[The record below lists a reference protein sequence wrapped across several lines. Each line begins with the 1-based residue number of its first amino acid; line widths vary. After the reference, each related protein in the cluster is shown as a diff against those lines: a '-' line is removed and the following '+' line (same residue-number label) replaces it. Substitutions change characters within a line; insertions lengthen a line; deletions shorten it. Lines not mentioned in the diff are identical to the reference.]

1 MGIIRNRTSVLR
13 TGIMKGR
20 NMTDK
25 GQNGPESWLRRLV
38 EWGGLSGPILVL
50 LGLGSLLVP
59 VLAGRFW
66 IEVGTEI
73 LVLGLFAMS
82 FNLIYGYMGQI
93 SFGHAAFF
101 GLGAYATAI
110 MFREF
115 TGGTEEITIL
125 QFFAALLAGPPVA
138 AIGALVVGFFCI
150 RLTGIY
156 FAILTLAFGELLFF
170 VVFSWYTFTG
180 GDDGIQRL
188 LPPPVFRD
196 PTVYYYLTLAIV
208 AAAAA
213 MMWRIT
219 RSPFGYVLRAMR
231 ENQLR
236 TRFIGIDVRRYMLV
250 NFVIAGMFAGVA
262 GALWGP
268 FTRSVG
274 PLLLGWQES
283 GIAVFMTLIGGAGF
297 FAGPAVGSIV
307 YTFLQAYVTGF
318 TVYWPLTIG
327 TVILLI
333 VLFAPGGL
341 LGVIDAKLIPRIL
354 NRGGG
359 EERADN
365 SPKKSGKKRETS

>member
-1 MGIIRNRTSVLR
+1 MAEY
-13 TGIMKGR
+13 GR
-20 NMTDK
+20 KEGGD
-25 GQNGPESWLRRLV
+25 RLAS
-38 EWGGLSGPILVL
+38 WGGLSGPVLVV
-50 LGLGSLLVP
+50 LGIGALFLPVVP
-59 VLAGRFW
+59 GEFW
-66 IEVGTEI
+66 TEVGIEI
-73 LVLGLFAMS
+73 LILGLFAMS

-110 MFREF
+110 LFREF
-115 TGGTEEITIL
+115 TGGETEITIL
-125 QFFAALLAGPPVA
+125 QFFLALSVGPPVA
-138 AIGALVVGFFCI
+138 ALGALMVGFFCV

-156 FAILTLAFGELLFF
+156 FAILTLAFGELLFYM
-170 VVFSWYTFTG
+170 VFSWYSFTG

-196 PTVYYYLTLAIV
+196 PTVYYYFTLAIV
-208 AAAAA
+208 TAAGAL
-213 MMWRIT
+213 MWRIT

-236 TRFIGIDVRRYMLV
+236 TRFIGINVRRYMLV
-250 NFVIAGMFAGVA
+250 NFVIAGAFAGVA

-307 YTFLQAYVTGF
+307 YTFLHAYVTGF

-327 TVILLI
+327 LIILLI
-333 VLFAPGGL
+333 VLFAPGGI
-341 LGVIDAKLIPRIL
+341 LGIIDRKIANWLSRKKAADRGDGDAVAEDYAEKPAKEQR
-354 NRGGG
+354 
-359 EERADN
+359 
-365 SPKKSGKKRETS
+365 SS

>member
-1 MGIIRNRTSVLR
+1 
-13 TGIMKGR
+13 
-20 NMTDK
+20 MTDR
-25 GQNGPESWLRRLV
+25 GQNGPGSWLRRLV
-38 EWGGLSGPILVL
+38 DWGGLSGPVL
-50 LGLGSLLVP
+50 LILGLGAMLVP

-66 IEVGTEI
+66 TEVGTEI

-110 MFREF
+110 LFREF
-115 TGGTEEITIL
+115 TGGVSEITIL
-125 QFFAALLAGPPVA
+125 QFLGALLAGPPVA
-138 AIGALVVGFFCI
+138 AIGALIVGYFCI

-196 PTVYYYLTLAIV
+196 PTVYYYFTLAIV
-208 AAAAA
+208 TASGAL
-213 MMWRIT
+213 MWRIT

-297 FAGPAVGSIV
+297 FAGPMVGSIV
-307 YTFLQAYVTGF
+307 YTFLHAYVTGF

-327 TVILLI
+327 IIILLI

-341 LGVIDAKLIPRIL
+341 LGILDVKLMPRLLKRDGGAKS
-354 NRGGG
+354 
-359 EERADN
+359 DDS
-365 SPKKSGKKRETS
+365 SPKKSGKSGETS